1 TRYSDCNQRCPE
13 GVDSMDQ
20 NNNDYFASSHIVPV
34 LVEKA
39 KIAERDIA
47 EIKQEQKEFEAEV
60 KKEFDKVKSDID
72 ILKTSNQE
80 LRILFENSVKRQI
93 EKKVRVTN
101 IAEMIDKDRGWN
113 GVAWEVLKLVAL
125 LIVS

>member
-1 TRYSDCNQRCPE
+1 
-13 GVDSMDQ
+13 MDQ

-72 ILKTSNQE
+72 TLKTSNQE
-80 LRILFENSVKRQI
+80 LRILFENSVKSQI
-93 EKKVRVTN
+93 ETKESVKT
-101 IAEMIDKDRGWN
+101 IAEKIEKDRGWK
-113 GVAWEVLKLVAL
+113 GVAWEVVKLVAL
-125 LIVS
+125 LIAFLATGKVML